1 MLARMATRNATNF
14 SAVIM
19 SCCLVKATSSGRV
32 RAAPRRHGVMLPLRH
47 DVTVTLRHDVMLPLR
62 HGVTVTL
69 RVGRA
74 SGRVCAAEERRG
86 RSGRWART
94 LSRLVQAR
102 AEPHKCTAPT
112 RPRAYKRR
120 HAPRVRQH
128 DITRL
133 HTRLKRARAN
143 GRKLNTPTRE
153 RAGAPTRA
161 REPMGACAQ
170 RAAQT
175 ADRGRWRI
183 ARGRG

>member
-1 MLARMATRNATNF
+1 MLVRMATRNATNF
-14 SAVIM
+14 GAVIM

-47 DVTVTLRHDVMLPLR
+47 DVTVTLRHDVTVTLRHDVMLPFR

-102 AEPHKCTAPT
+102 AQPRKCTAPT

-128 DITRL
+128 DIKRL
-133 HTRLKRARAN
+133 HTRLKRAGAN
-143 GRKLNTPTRE
+143 GRTLNTPTRE
-153 RAGAPTRA
+153 RR
-161 REPMGACAQ
+161 PMGACAQ

-183 ARGRG
+183 A

>member
-14 SAVIM
+14 GAVIM

-32 RAAPRRHGVMLPLRH
+32 RAAPLRHGVMLPLRH
-47 DVTVTLRHDVMLPLR
+47 DVTVTLR
-62 HGVTVTL
+62 
-69 RVGRA
+69 VGRA
-74 SGRVCAAEERRG
+74 SGRICAAEERRG

-133 HTRLKRARAN
+133 HTRLKRARAY
-143 GRKLNTPTRE
+143 GRTLNTPTRE
-153 RAGAPTRA
+153 